1 MPVGTRSSDAKE
13 REANCTASSWRSRR
27 ASAAFF
33 ELRAWPNNTLS
44 FCTRASLARTL
55 IFSVTNSARS
65 AAFSASNAIVS
76 SRVMIRKLAKEAL
89 RRADAVCFDFD
100 STIIMEEGIDEL
112 AKFCGKGQAVAEWT
126 RRAMDGST
134 KFEDALRARLDI
146 IKPSRAD
153 VAQCPPPTLSPGV
166 VPFIQALQARAAVHI
181 VSGGFRQMIEP
192 VAAPLGIKTIFA
204 NTLLWDS
211 QGQYLGFD
219 ETEPTAT
226 DGGKPRAVARLK
238 EDHGYEVVVM
248 IGDGATDLQAK
259 PPADAVIGYGG
270 VVERDIVKQ
279 QADWFVTDFND
290 LIAALREES

>member
-1 MPVGTRSSDAKE
+1 M
-13 REANCTASSWRSRR
+13 
-27 ASAAFF
+27 
-33 ELRAWPNNTLS
+33 L
-44 FCTRASLARTL
+44 
-55 IFSVTNSARS
+55 
-65 AAFSASNAIVS
+65 
-76 SRVMIRKLAKEAL
+76 RKLARDAL
-89 RRADAVCFDFD
+89 RSADAVCFDFD

-112 AKFCGKGQAVAEWT
+112 AKFCGKGEAVADWT

-146 IKPSRAD
+146 IKPSRLD
-153 VAQCPPPTLSPGV
+153 VEHCHPPSLSPGI
-166 VPFIQALQARAAVHI
+166 VPFIQALQQRGSAVHI

-192 VAAPLGIKTIFA
+192 VAAPLGIKKIFA
-204 NTLLWDS
+204 NTLVWDS

-238 EDHGYEVVVM
+238 DEHGYRVVVM

-279 QADWFVTDFND
+279 QADWFVTDFSD
-290 LIAALREES
+290 LLAALE